1 MKLKIF
7 LCRES
12 EAHTPIPRH
21 YLSPLS
27 VCSEVREV
35 NIHELEYALPR
46 EYFEGLTKRKTI
58 VIQDPEA
65 IKKILGFKEDNLY
78 VRIVRV

>member
-1 MKLKIF
+1 
-7 LCRES
+7 
-12 EAHTPIPRH
+12 
-21 YLSPLS
+21 
-27 VCSEVREV
+27 V